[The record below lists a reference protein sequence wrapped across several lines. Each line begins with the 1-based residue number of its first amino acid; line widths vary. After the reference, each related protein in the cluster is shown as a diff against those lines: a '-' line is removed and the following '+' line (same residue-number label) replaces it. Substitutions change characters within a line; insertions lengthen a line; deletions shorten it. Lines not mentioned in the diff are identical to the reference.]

1 MKCISITIGNVCLL
15 MSLLLTIAP
24 SHSNAFIASSAP
36 TNSNTLMKKTCSVSV
51 SFCNTFRKLSIPTRA
66 KSDNDNNEKNEIS
79 NNNKNIN
86 QESTTN
92 SIENINKQE
101 TKQND
106 LISYE
111 ELIRDPTLSQK
122 EYSKSRQRKNN
133 LFLLDDIGKAINVLL
148 YAFVISSICLQ
159 SFGYGFVV
167 VQNSSN
173 SYTRSGGIQ
182 IGNSNLRIESLE
194 NKAFLLEM
202 NGQDEQAAKIRQ
214 KLNRY
219 K

>member
-1 MKCISITIGNVCLL
+1 MKYISNTIGNVCQL
-15 MSLLLTIAP
+15 MTLFVTIAP
-24 SHSNAFIASSAP
+24 SHSNAFTP
-36 TNSNTLMKKTCSVSV
+36 TNTLMKYPSSVSV
-51 SFCNTFRKLSIPTRA
+51 SFCSTSYHYNPKKIRKLSIPRA
-66 KSDNDNNEKNEIS
+66 KSDNENNEIS
-79 NNNKNIN
+79 KKNTN
-86 QESTTN
+86 QES
-92 SIENINKQE
+92 IEKTSKQE
-101 TKQND
+101 TKQD

-133 LFLLDDIGKAINVLL
+133 LFLLDDIGKAINVLV
-148 YAFVISSICLQ
+148 YAFVISSIFLQ

-167 VQNSSN
+167 VQNNSN
-173 SYTRSGGIQ
+173 SYSGGIR

-194 NKAFLLEM
+194 NKVFLLEM

-214 KLNRY
+214 KLN